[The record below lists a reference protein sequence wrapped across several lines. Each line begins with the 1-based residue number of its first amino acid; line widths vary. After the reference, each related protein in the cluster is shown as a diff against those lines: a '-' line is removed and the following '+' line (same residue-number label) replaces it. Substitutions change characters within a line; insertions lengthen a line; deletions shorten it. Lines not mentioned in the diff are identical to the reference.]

1 MESRM
6 VCNFDCLIH
15 FNGDFCDMIYLRVL
29 PRIRNLSTIKLPEQK
44 TKTIHVT
51 SGCGHLP

>member
-1 MESRM
+1 M

-15 FNGDFCDMIYLRVL
+15 FNGDFCDMIYLRML
-29 PRIRNLSTIKLPEQK
+29 PGIRNLSTIKLPEQK